1 MTSLSFSPGALVKA
15 RDREWVVQP
24 GSSDTLLRLRPLG
37 GSEEDIT
44 TLIPGLEFA
53 PPAPATFPE
62 PDPSMPGNHTAAQL
76 LRDALQLKLRSG
88 AGPFRSFANIAVEP
102 RAYQLVPLL
111 MALRQSTVR
120 LLIADDVGIG
130 KTIEAGLIARELW
143 DRGEINRF
151 AVLCPPH
158 LVEQWQAEL
167 SRHFHFQAAALTAS
181 SVGRLERNLPP
192 GVSLFEHH
200 PVVVVSLDYIKS
212 ERHCDHF
219 LSIAPE
225 FIIVDEAHSCAASG
239 QGKQLRFALLQKLT
253 EQADRHPPL
262 RRRRLIPQPSITSGP
277 PIRQPPGGSRKR
289 APETPRGIG
298 CPFRPTPPQRH

>member
-44 TLIPGLEFA
+44 TLVPGLEFV
-53 PPAPATFPE
+53 PPVPATFPE

-130 KTIEAGLIARELW
+130 KTIEAGLITREL
-143 DRGEINRF
+143 
-151 AVLCPPH
+151 
-158 LVEQWQAEL
+158 
-167 SRHFHFQAAALTAS
+167 
-181 SVGRLERNLPP
+181 
-192 GVSLFEHH
+192 
-200 PVVVVSLDYIKS
+200 
-212 ERHCDHF
+212 
-219 LSIAPE
+219 
-225 FIIVDEAHSCAASG
+225 
-239 QGKQLRFALLQKLT
+239 
-253 EQADRHPPL
+253 
-262 RRRRLIPQPSITSGP
+262 
-277 PIRQPPGGSRKR
+277 
-289 APETPRGIG
+289 
-298 CPFRPTPPQRH
+298 